1 MLCLIFD
8 CSTCLGLIIFGYEVY
23 GFDFLGLNLLG
34 LFIVF
39 MVFMV
44 SDFSFTGLE
53 LEFRKLEFH
62 VVFFSLI
69 PHQTYTSWT
78 SSLLNSILGW
88 NSIFPN
94 SSSKN
99 SVHN

>member
-23 GFDFLGLNLLG
+23 GFDFLDLNLLG

-39 MVFMV
+39 MV
-44 SDFSFTGLE
+44 SDFSFIGLE
-53 LEFRKLEFH
+53 LEFQKLEFR
-62 VVFFSLI
+62 VGFYLFLI
-69 PHQTYTSWT
+69 PRKTYTSWT
-78 SSLLNSILGW
+78 SSSLNSILGW
-88 NSIFPN
+88 NSILPN

-99 SVHN
+99 NLYN